1 MSSGC
6 GDVLNLA
13 DLQTA
18 KKHQIFEAEVIT
30 GKSGGVAGGSDI
42 DYATNQVTGQTQK
55 TLPAVLRDAGF
66 RPASFTFTSGGTLT
80 ENDSDRAVLWPIPD
94 GGDGNY
100 YVWKGS
106 YPKTIPAM
114 STPGSSGGV
123 SESGWW
129 AFGDITLRS
138 WVENGFVKRAFSS
151 VAGSFSTGGVQ
162 ETYDE
167 AVIDPSTGLFWTW
180 VGALPRT
187 VLAGES
193 PYSNTSWVCVG
204 RLNGYPINDLSS
216 WKDADDDADST
227 ILVQQFFRS
236 LNYFGFS
243 SAVLNGNLTITD
255 RIECYDIAYD
265 MSGATLTLPL
275 DSLAPSALSN
285 GSIFHTS
292 EPDTSVVSGFSAG
305 FNYMNQDSASALTSF
320 GDGTFAWE
328 AENTATDKAYL
339 RDDGQVVMKTGICVM
354 TVTDRAIFRSTPN
367 KYIVNST
374 VTAQHKPFKNEITI
388 KLPKVVLTGAY
399 ASSSQLE
406 QVFQVTRN
414 NVRVIGGEI
423 TANLNTQQKVRSLI
437 AVQRCANVKI
447 SNLTF
452 KGALTSYEY
461 GVSYFNVAN
470 LTVEDCCFLRGWAF
484 IDGNFCRNLIVQ
496 RCTVA
501 GKFGGHVGVYDFTVL
516 DCKLYGISL
525 PGSQA
530 TGGATAVG
538 GGTFRMSRCTYFYAG
553 GNHAEENLFGTR
565 QDYGQAW
572 DGDVIIE
579 DIDVVYNASNA
590 AFSCVHLAGAYKST
604 LDYTTNNCFFGRRV
618 SVKNIR
624 IRPAT
629 AALAASAIRVR
640 PVGFSRAPNWTMPQ
654 RFPDDVTV
662 SDIKAYNF
670 DGTLGGLRL
679 VLDIPGYQSDTTRWV
694 QSTFNCS
701 VENVN
706 LSGGLAWQLT
716 PPTPSTA
723 ASVITQNIK
732 FSNCTGKLGA
742 ILAGKGD
749 TYEFNN
755 MQLDNISVP
764 TSAAS
769 SLTVKVKNCDLT
781 ASTCGSNNAGDKF
794 YFYEC
799 HGTYSTGT
807 LNVGSRAVYC
817 HGNTIPAGGALTGR
831 TFDEWFAY
839 RDPSVFRTV

>member
-6 GDVLNLA
+6 GDVLSLA

-30 GKSGGVAGGSDI
+30 GKSGGVAGGADI
-42 DYATNQVTGQTQK
+42 DYATNAVTGQTQK

-66 RPASFTFTSGGTLT
+66 RPAPFTFTTGGTL
-80 ENDSDRAVLWPIPD
+80 NIGDSDKAVLWPISD

-106 YPKTIPAM
+106 YPKIIPAM

-129 AFGDITLRS
+129 AFGDITVRS
-138 WVENGFVKRAFSS
+138 WAENSFVKRVFTP
-151 VAGSFSTGGVQ
+151 VTGSFSTGGVQ
-162 ETYDE
+162 EISTE
-167 AVIDPSTGLFWTW
+167 AVLDSSTGIYWTW
-180 VGALPRT
+180 TGSLPRT
-187 VLAGES
+187 VSPGES
-193 PYSNTSWVCVG
+193 PYADVSWVSVG
-204 RLNGYPINDLSS
+204 KLNGEPINSIS
-216 WKDADDDADST
+216 AWKDATDSADCT
-227 ILVQQFFRS
+227 VLLQQFFRS
-236 LNYFGFS
+236 LRYFGFS
-243 SAVLNGNLTITD
+243 SAKLDGNLTVTD
-255 RIECYDIAYD
+255 RVECYDIAYD
-265 MSGATLTLPL
+265 MSDAVLTIPL
-275 DSLAPSALSN
+275 DSLSASSLNN
-285 GSIFHTS
+285 GYIFHTS
-292 EPDTSVVSGFSAG
+292 EPNTVVVSSFSAG
-305 FNYMNQDSASALTSF
+305 FDYMNQDSSSALTSF

-339 RDDGQVVMKTGICVM
+339 KNNGQVVMKTGICVM

-374 VTAQHKPFKNEITI
+374 VTAYHKPFKNEVTI
-388 KLPKVVLTGAY
+388 KLPKVVLTGSY

-406 QVFQVTRN
+406 QVFLVTRN
-414 NVRVIGGEI
+414 NVRVIGGEL

-437 AVQRCANVKI
+437 AAQRCANVKI
-447 SNLTF
+447 SHLTF
-452 KGALTSYEY
+452 KGAMTDYEY
-461 GVSYFNVAN
+461 CVSYFNVAN

-501 GKFGGHVGVYDFTVL
+501 GKFGGHVGVYDFTVI

-530 TGGATAVG
+530 TGGATTVG
-538 GGTFRMSRCTYFYAG
+538 GGTFRMSRCTYFYSG
-553 GNHAEENLFGTR
+553 GNHAEESLFGTR

-579 DIDVVYNASNA
+579 DIDVVYNSSNVT
-590 AFSCVHLAGAYKST
+590 FNCIYLAGAYPST
-604 LDYTTNNCFFGRRV
+604 LDYTANSCFFGRRI

-629 AALAASAIRVR
+629 AALAPAVISVR
-640 PVGFSRAPNWTMPQ
+640 PVGFSRAAGWTMLQ

-670 DGTLGGLRL
+670 DGTLGGLKL

-706 LSGGLAWQLT
+706 LSGGFAWTLT
-716 PPTPSTA
+716 LPAPAAA
-723 ASVITQNIK
+723 ASIITQNIK

-742 ILAGKGD
+742 TLAGKGD

-755 MQLDNISVP
+755 MQLDNIAV
-764 TSAAS
+764 TSSTSS
-769 SLTVKVKNCDLT
+769 SLTVKVKNCDIT
-781 ASTCGSNNAGDKF
+781 ASTCGSNNTGDKF

-799 HGTYSTGT
+799 HGSYSTGT
-807 LNVGSRAVYC
+807 LNVGSSAVFC
-817 HGNTIPAGGALTGR
+817 HGNTIPVGGGLSGR
-831 TFDEWFAY
+831 TLDEWFSY
-839 RDPSVFRTV
+839 RSPSLFRTS